1 VAEAGTF
8 PAATAFFSPPT
19 IYRHQCSHQLAVDVN
34 WIRNVDRSLLSSGA
48 CDPQRRLLLMSVTPE
63 FQVAGD
69 GKRLYDGGD
78 RRRSKQQETP
88 PYVVDCR
95 FPSPPVPPRPH
106 LFRSLP
112 SPRLSALDCFL
123 APRSS
128 LLADSSPLS
137 PPSRAAAPQGLRP
150 ASSFLSLRFAS
161 SKVSGDENLTRV
173 IDSDIQCE
181 RSLTPAAR
189 SV

>member
-1 VAEAGTF
+1 MVPRGTHLFSNDTAGSEDIIFRVAEAGTF

-88 PYVVDCR
+88 PCR
-95 FPSPPVPPRPH
+95 
-106 LFRSLP
+106 
-112 SPRLSALDCFL
+112 
-123 APRSS
+123 
-128 LLADSSPLS
+128 
-137 PPSRAAAPQGLRP
+137 
-150 ASSFLSLRFAS
+150 
-161 SKVSGDENLTRV
+161 
-173 IDSDIQCE
+173 
-181 RSLTPAAR
+181 
-189 SV
+189 